1 MITWVAGHVGLSH
14 PLSPAKGSVALRG
27 LWHGVQPRGPDLRA
41 AEGRWTVGF
50 GQGGRWRIMKRFEN
64 FTYETMVHFP

>member
-50 GQGGRWRIMKRFEN
+50 ETLRE